1 VPRTVTITQDD
12 IRRLT
17 VGDLELL
24 EERTGRGLSR
34 LFDADAPRGVLL
46 HSLAWIRLRDEAEA
60 DGRPVPSW
68 EDAGRVIVELGQDGE
83 GVAADPSVE
92 VPAAAGRRTRRAG

>member
-1 VPRTVTITQDD
+1 VTITQDD

-68 EDAGRVIVELGQDGE
+68 EDAGRVVVELGDDAE
-83 GVAADPSVE
+83 AVTSDPSAE
-92 VPAAAGRRTRRAG
+92 VPAAGGRRTRRAG